1 MTSKKNIKLLWIK
14 SVFISKKEFDSK
26 PVYNNDFLK
35 TNIKSL
41 SNEVTDFSD
50 KEIPKAGSNHT
61 V

>member
-50 KEIPKAGSNHT
+50 HRAI
-61 V
+61 